1 MDNWTIAKIY
11 ELIHSIIPLSIND
24 EVDFWDRMET
34 GKPLNE
40 YELLALKQVA
50 HILDI
55 ASELGV
61 VELKT
66 TDMLGTILGTSK
78 KKNPKPISK
87 KTKEQPTYIKEVV
100 CVGRGNSGWSDES
113 HAQYMPRDTSYD
125 GYDDGMGY

>member
-11 ELIHSIIPLSIND
+11 ELIHSMIPLSIND
-24 EVDFWDRMET
+24 EIDFWDRMET
-34 GKPLNE
+34 GKSLNE

-55 ASELGV
+55 ASEVGV

-78 KKNPKPISK
+78 KTHPKPK
-87 KTKEQPTYIKEVV
+87 YKTHTQRTARIYIKEVV
-100 CVGRGNSGWSDES
+100 RGNSGWSDES
-113 HAQYMPRDTSYD
+113 HAQYVPRDTSYD